1 MEKTRGIFQSV
12 DAAERAVE
20 DLLASGMAPESII
33 FLSNRE
39 PKNDGIKKGSTANLE
54 DVPTTKSTERREAG
68 SSMGAAVGGA
78 AGATIGVTA
87 ATTIAAL
94 LVPGLGTIYAIGL
107 GAAALLGLGGAAVG
121 AKVGDVGEQSM
132 NVGVPQDDVEFYREL
147 LRNGRSV
154 VIANADTE
162 ERAKE
167 ARDILQKH
175 GNEDEVGVRGNL
187 REVA

>member
-1 MEKTRGIFQSV
+1 
-12 DAAERAVE
+12 
-20 DLLASGMAPESII
+20 MAPESII
-33 FLSNRE
+33 FLSNQQ
-39 PKNDGIKKGSTANLE
+39 PKSDGIKKASTPNLE
-54 DVPTTKSTERREAG
+54 DVPTTGTERREAG
-68 SSMGAAVGGA
+68 RAMGAAVGGA

-94 LVPGLGTIYAIGL
+94 LIPGLGTIYAIGV

-132 NVGVPQDDVEFYREL
+132 NVGVPSDDVEFYREL

-175 GNEDEVGVRGNL
+175 GNEDEVGVRSNL
-187 REVA
+187 RDVA

>member
-1 MEKTRGIFQSV
+1 MEKVRGIFQSV

-20 DLLASGMAPESII
+20 DLLASGIAAESVI
-33 FLSNRE
+33 FLSNQQ
-39 PKNDGIKKGSTANLE
+39 PKNDGIKKASTQNLE
-54 DVPTTKSTERREAG
+54 DVPTTGKEGHEAG
-68 SSMGAAVGGA
+68 KSMGAAVGGA

-121 AKVGDVGEQSM
+121 AKVGDVGERSM
-132 NVGVPQDDVEFYREL
+132 NVGVPKDDIEFYREL

-175 GNEDEVGVRGNL
+175 GNEDEVGVRSNL
-187 REVA
+187 RDVA